1 MAELDRGQFVELLNR
16 LGSEDDQVVLL
27 AARELHGAVSEAG
40 LTWNDLL
47 HPGADGTVAPP
58 AAIDRSGEVALHE
71 DDDDLDDGDAEAL
84 SEAAELPVLPPDL
97 SEDGRILERLLARK
111 GLSKT
116 MREELRDL
124 RRSQAEGGLD
134 AMDRRYIRALAKR
147 LGA

>member
-1 MAELDRGQFVELLNR
+1 M
-16 LGSEDDQVVLL
+16 
-27 AARELHGAVSEAG
+27 
-40 LTWNDLL
+40 
-47 HPGADGTVAPP
+47 
-58 AAIDRSGEVALHE
+58 ALHE